1 LGNVGGPSVERTI
14 MKPNVRLLLD
24 RKGILDAMARI
35 IPGVGFL
42 RVRCYTELNYGPGLK
57 GIDLDP
63 EGFG

>member
-1 LGNVGGPSVERTI
+1 